1 MCTMVVTQLPTAPL
15 LLLREETGRGVE
27 LRAAGL
33 AVSRGRGRP
42 PGRQGGPP
50 AQEAPPSRVWCECR
64 ALPDTRSVKLQP
76 VSLLGTVR

>member
-15 LLLREETGRGVE
+15 LLLQEETGCGVE

-33 AVSRGRGRP
+33 AVSRGR
-42 PGRQGGPP
+42 GGPP

-64 ALPDTRSVKLQP
+64 AFSDTRSVKLQP